1 MNRGAVAYQPIDP
14 DHLFAG
20 RPKVHFGGRPKV
32 HMLDEPK
39 SLIED
44 VRPVTPPA
52 SPPAKHVFF
61 LSIFNRS

>member
-14 DHLFAG
+14 DHLFA
-20 RPKVHFGGRPKV
+20 GRPKV